1 MKYSIGFDFGTNSC
15 RGILVNIF
23 SGKEEC
29 DHVYKYKKG
38 SSGVIISKQ
47 NSLLARQHPSEYTSA
62 LIECTKKII
71 FKGKKK
77 INYFKSTQIIGL
89 GVDTTGSSP
98 MPVDEKGYPLVFNK
112 KYKNNLNA
120 LVWLWKDHT
129 SFKEAEI
136 ITNIAN
142 KFFPDYLKNIGGRYS
157 SEWFWSKI
165 LHLKNI
171 DSKLFESIFSFVEV
185 CDYIPAL
192 LSGNTNPLELKR
204 SACAAGHKALYNEK
218 WGGLPDIKFLK
229 KLDPKLV
236 SLKKRLYNKVYP
248 PEEAAG
254 YLSQSWAKKLGL
266 KENIKIAMGGF
277 DAHIGA
283 VGANI
288 QEGILVKV
296 MGTSTCDIAIKSAKK
311 KIKNIPGVCGIVK
324 NSVLS
329 NFLGIEAGQSA
340 VGDIFSSYIKNNVGE
355 KYGKNFEEKFSNLES
370 CASKIKPGEHGL
382 LSLDWHNGNRTI
394 LVDTVLSGLLV
405 GQNLQTKQHEIFKAM
420 IEATAFGSL
429 TIIDQIEKFGVSIKE
444 IIAIG
449 GLSKSNIIMQT
460 YSDITG
466 RKINVLKSD
475 QVCAVGSA
483 VLASCNNT
491 EGYLDIKTAQKK
503 MAVKVRKIYHPI
515 KKNNKV
521 YMRIYQL
528 YSDLHDVFGRI
539 NSKKSLHHIMKE
551 LITIRN
557 TN

>member
-1 MKYSIGFDFGTNSC
+1 
-15 RGILVNIF
+15 
-23 SGKEEC
+23 
-29 DHVYKYKKG
+29 
-38 SSGVIISKQ
+38 
-47 NSLLARQHPSEYTSA
+47 
-62 LIECTKKII
+62 
-71 FKGKKK
+71 
-77 INYFKSTQIIGL
+77 
-89 GVDTTGSSP
+89 
-98 MPVDEKGYPLVFNK
+98 MPVDEKGSPLVFNK
-112 KYKNNLNA
+112 KYKKNLNA

-329 NFLGIEAGQSA
+329 NFFYCRNH
-340 VGDIFSSYIKNNVGE
+340 VV
-355 KYGKNFEEKFSNLES
+355 
-370 CASKIKPGEHGL
+370 
-382 LSLDWHNGNRTI
+382 
-394 LVDTVLSGLLV
+394 
-405 GQNLQTKQHEIFKAM
+405 
-420 IEATAFGSL
+420 
-429 TIIDQIEKFGVSIKE
+429 II
-444 IIAIG
+444 
-449 GLSKSNIIMQT
+449 
-460 YSDITG
+460 
-466 RKINVLKSD
+466 
-475 QVCAVGSA
+475 
-483 VLASCNNT
+483 
-491 EGYLDIKTAQKK
+491 
-503 MAVKVRKIYHPI
+503 H
-515 KKNNKV
+515 
-521 YMRIYQL
+521 
-528 YSDLHDVFGRI
+528 
-539 NSKKSLHHIMKE
+539 
-551 LITIRN
+551 
-557 TN
+557 